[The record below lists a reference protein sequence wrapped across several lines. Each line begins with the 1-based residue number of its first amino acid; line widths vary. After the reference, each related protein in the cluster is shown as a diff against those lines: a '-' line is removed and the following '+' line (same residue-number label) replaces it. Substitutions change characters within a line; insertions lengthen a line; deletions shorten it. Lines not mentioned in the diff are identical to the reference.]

1 MRWIEKWFD
10 EADWPRDPLLDE
22 FRDSVWELTLAGE
35 TRGWLTTSITVMRSF
50 PFFWDKQE
58 NMWSQMHWLDGEHE
72 FPEEDYA
79 PGWYSVEELRDGHF
93 VTDDPRNGQET
104 SFTAT
109 RVTGT
114 ERDQL
119 WNQLNHGVIR

>member
-10 EADWPRDPLLDE
+10 ETDWPRDPRLDD

-35 TRGWLTTSITVMRSF
+35 IRGWLTTSISIMRSF
-50 PFFWDKQE
+50 PIFWDKQE
-58 NMWSQMHWLDGEHE
+58 NMWSQVHWLDGEHE
-72 FPEEDYA
+72 LPEEDYA

-119 WNQLNHGVIR
+119 WIQLEHGVTR